1 MPRIAKRALGGIVP
15 AFAAMTLAGCTA
27 SVAPATYS
35 APQTAPVPPGWAYRN
50 GGYYAP
56 PPVVAPV
63 PAPDDARPPARRS
76 FIPPA
81 QAETRQPVDPPPL
94 RLPVAGDAPG
104 PRFLPPVTLL
114 TPPADATDCTGWWRI
129 CHLY

>member
-1 MPRIAKRALGGIVP
+1 VIRAVICGGLLL
-15 AFAAMTLAGCTA
+15 TGCTA
-27 SVAPATYS
+27 SAPSDTLYG
-35 APQTAPVPPGWAYRN
+35 APQTASVNVPPGWAYRN
-50 GGYYAP
+50 GGYYP
-56 PPVVAPV
+56 PVTPPVVVPV
-63 PAPDDARPPARRS
+63 PAPDDVRPPAWRS

-81 QAETRQPVDPPPL
+81 QAETRQSVDPPPL
-94 RLPVAGDAPG
+94 RLPVASDPPG